1 MIIRKTGEDR
11 LKIFAP
17 AKLNLFL
24 EVIEKRPDGYHE
36 LDTIMHSVDLYDH
49 LEIRRKGRGST
60 LHCTGRDV
68 GPDEENL
75 VLEAARLFIARA
87 GKPGGFELLLEKN
100 IPPGSGLG
108 GGSSDCAATLLGC
121 NALAGNPFSFDEL
134 MAMGAE
140 LGSDVPFF
148 FHCGTARCFGRGERV
163 IPLTPIPPRTF
174 QVIFPGISTPTR
186 RVYENLNLGLTKRK
200 SDPSL
205 LIGLLESGGAAE
217 INDGL
222 YNRLEQPVLRYETEI
237 AEALQKMRDRGF
249 RAMRMS
255 GSGSAFFQLVEEQDF
270 RQEDREFFH
279 KEAHWDCFLVRSSPM
294 YTPMTQGE

>member
-1 MIIRKTGEDR
+1 MGG
-11 LKIFAP
+11 
-17 AKLNLFL
+17 
-24 EVIEKRPDGYHE
+24 V
-36 LDTIMHSVDLYDH
+36 
-49 LEIRRKGRGST
+49 ST
-60 LHCTGRDV
+60 LHCTGRDA
-68 GPDEENL
+68 GPDGDNL
-75 VLEAARLFIARA
+75 VLEAARLFIARS

-121 NALAGNPFSFDEL
+121 NALAGNPFSFEKL

-148 FHCGTARCFGRGERV
+148 FHCGTARCFGRGER
-163 IPLTPIPPRTF
+163 ITPLAGIPPLTF
-174 QVIFPGISTPTR
+174 QVIHPGFSTPTR

-217 INDGL
+217 INNCL
-222 YNRLEQPVLRYETEI
+222 YNRLEQPALKYEIELS
-237 AEALQKMRDRGF
+237 EALQKMNRLGF

-255 GSGSAFFQLVEEQDF
+255 GSGSAFFQLVEEKDV
-270 RQEDREFFH
+270 RQEESEFFH